1 MVKTTIINPVFKIN
15 DDDYNK
21 CAICLENI
29 LSDKIIQLDCNHQ
42 FHFDCLKKITNNKC
56 PLCRDEIIKEEICNG
71 CVSQNFFYVGFVK
84 KNGNCIHCG
93 KKSYNYILKQ
103 KII

>member
-29 LSDKIIQLDCNHQ
+29 LSDKIIQLDCNQ
-42 FHFDCLKKITNNKC
+42 
-56 PLCRDEIIKEEICNG
+56 
-71 CVSQNFFYVGFVK
+71 
-84 KNGNCIHCG
+84 
-93 KKSYNYILKQ
+93 
-103 KII
+103 